1 MTPPAAR
8 QVIAILVDEGLSVRR
23 ACQVASL
30 ARAAYYRPL
39 QDRLDRDAEIIA
51 ALSAL
56 VAELPQWGFGL
67 CFLHLRNAGHRWNR
81 KRVLRVYRQ
90 LRLHLP
96 RRAKKRVPTRERQP
110 LDAPAVL
117 NRVWGVDFMSNQLYT
132 GPRFRTMNVLDEG
145 NREALAVEVA
155 WSFPAVRVVAILDQL
170 VAIHGGPDALR
181 LDNGPEWV
189 SQAVRAWAAQHG
201 VRLLFIQ
208 PGKPTQ
214 NAYIERFNGTYR
226 TEVLDAY
233 IFGSL
238 ADVRFETERW
248 LPIYNLRR
256 PHESLGGVPPLTF
269 LPRPAVAA

>member
-1 MTPPAAR
+1 M
-8 QVIAILVDEGLSVRR
+8 IAILVDEGLSVRR

-39 QDRLDRDAEIIA
+39 QDQVDRDGEIVA

-67 CFLHLRNAGHRWNR
+67 CFRHLRIAGHRWNQ

-96 RRAKKRVPTRERQP
+96 RRAKKRVPTRVNQ
-110 LDAPAVL
+110 LVDAPAVL
-117 NRVWGVDFMSNQLYT
+117 HQVLAMDFMSNQLYT
-132 GPRFRTMNVLDEG
+132 GPRFRTMNLLDEG
-145 NREALAVEVA
+145 NREGLAVEVA

-170 VAIHGGPDALR
+170 VAVYGSPDAIR
-181 LDNGPEWV
+181 LDNGPEMV
-189 SQAVRAWAAQHG
+189 SEMLRAWAEQHR

-226 TEVLDAY
+226 KEVLDAY

-238 ADVRFETERW
+238 ADVRFETEGW

-256 PHESLGGVPPLTF
+256 PHESLGGVPTLTYP
-269 LPRPAVAA
+269 PRSAVAA